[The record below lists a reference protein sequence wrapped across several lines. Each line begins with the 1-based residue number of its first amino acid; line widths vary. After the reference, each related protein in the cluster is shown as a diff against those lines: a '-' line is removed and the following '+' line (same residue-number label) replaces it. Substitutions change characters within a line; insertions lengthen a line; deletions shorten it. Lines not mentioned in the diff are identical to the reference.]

1 MNFLE
6 FKRRLMTDPY
16 DRDPEFVAARKKDE
30 TFAEAAAESDAFEAG
45 LRKALDVPVPDD
57 LAEDIIFRQSMDSSS
72 RRRSMPTILAA
83 AASVAL
89 AVAIGAFVFVGDS
102 ESPSGGDLQQHLAW
116 HWELDGRATLTA
128 SESLSSEAVDVRRVF
143 SEFGIHLDHELMDQ
157 VRLSKFCPT
166 PDGAGAHV
174 VLATDDGPVTMFYL
188 PRTQVE
194 NAPKSISMPNG
205 MEGWVVNLE
214 RGSMALIAEAGRN
227 TPELA
232 TEIQRQLQFPPG
244 MDI

>member
-16 DRDPEFVAARKKDE
+16 NRDPEFVEARKKDE
-30 TFAEAAAESDAFEAG
+30 TFAEAAAEADAFEAR
-45 LRKALDVPVPDD
+45 LQKALDVDVPEN

-72 RRRSMPTILAA
+72 HWRSMPRILAT
-83 AASVAL
+83 AASIAM
-89 AVAIGAFVFVGDS
+89 AVAIGTFVFVGDS
-102 ESPSGGDLQQHLAW
+102 DSPPGGNLQEHLAW

-128 SESLSSEAVDVRRVF
+128 SESIPSEAGDVRRIF

-188 PRTQVE
+188 PRTQVK
-194 NAPKSISMPNG
+194 NAPKSVSMPNG

-214 RGSMALIAEAGRN
+214 RGSMALIAKAGRN